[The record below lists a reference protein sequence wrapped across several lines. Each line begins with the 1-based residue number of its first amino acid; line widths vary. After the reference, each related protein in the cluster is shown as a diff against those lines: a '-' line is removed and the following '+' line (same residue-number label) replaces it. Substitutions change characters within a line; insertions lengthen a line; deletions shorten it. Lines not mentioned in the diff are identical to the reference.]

1 MDVDILLA
9 TYNGEKFL
17 KEQIDSILN
26 QTYPHFNLLIRDDG
40 STDRTLE
47 IIKSYEDPRIKL
59 LDNRENG
66 GVVKNFSS
74 LLQASFAP
82 YVLLC
87 DQDDVWS
94 LDKIER
100 LVVIAQAFD
109 EGRPLLVHH
118 DMEVVDS
125 DLKMISPSFWEYSK
139 FNPLATSLN
148 RLLMQNNVT
157 GAACLINHALIEK
170 ALPIPQE
177 ALMHD
182 HWLALIASAF
192 GDVIPVKEVMMK
204 YRQHG
209 KNQLGAKKQGVIS
222 YLNKGLKK
230 LGKAPFALNQEQ
242 ARAFI
247 TRFYNQ
253 LDDQNKTLL
262 DTFTSLSEVSY
273 LKSRYLIVKSRF
285 WKQGWLKNF
294 TLIITPYESSTRP

>member
-17 KEQIDSILN
+17 KEQLDSILN

-47 IIKSYEDPRIKL
+47 IIKSYQDPRIKL
-59 LDNRENG
+59 IENQTNG
-66 GVVKNFSS
+66 GVVHNFSC

-87 DQDDVWS
+87 DQDDVWNE
-94 LDKIER
+94 DKLER
-100 LVVIAQAFD
+100 MLVIAQTFD
-109 EGRPLLVHH
+109 DGKPLLVHH
-118 DMEVVDS
+118 DMNVVDS
-125 DLKMISPSFWEYSK
+125 SLNTISPSFWQFSK
-139 FNPLATSLN
+139 LNPQATGLN

-170 ALPIPQE
+170 ALPIPQD

-182 HWLALIASAF
+182 HWLALIAAAF
-192 GDVIPVKEVMMK
+192 GEIIPVKEPLIK

-222 YLNKGLKK
+222 YINKGLKK
-230 LGKAPFALNQEQ
+230 IGKSPFALNQKQ
-242 ARAFI
+242 ARAFLS
-247 TRFYNQ
+247 RFYDQ
-253 LDDQNKTLL
+253 LTDENKTLL
-262 DTFTSLSEVSY
+262 NTFTSLSEVSY
-273 LKSRYLIVKSRF
+273 LKSRFLIVKSRF

-294 TLIITPYESSTRP
+294 TLLIAPYEPEL

>member
-40 STDRTLE
+40 STDRTLD

-59 LDNRENG
+59 LDNSQNG
-66 GVVKNFSS
+66 GVVNNFSA
-74 LLQASFAP
+74 LLQSSFAP

-87 DQDDVWS
+87 DQDDVWN
-94 LDKIER
+94 LDKVEK
-100 LVVIAQAFD
+100 LLVIAQAFD
-109 EGRPLLVHH
+109 EGKPLLVHH

-125 DLKMISPSFWEYSK
+125 ELKMISPSFWEYSK
-139 FNPLATSLN
+139 LNPLATSLN

-157 GAACLINHALIEK
+157 GAACLINHALVEK

-222 YLNKGLKK
+222 YLNKGFKK
-230 LGKAPFALNQEQ
+230 LGKAPFALNQKQ

-247 TRFYNQ
+247 SRFYNQ

-262 DTFTSLSEVSY
+262 NTFTSLSEVSY

-294 TLIITPYESSTRP
+294 TLIITPYESSTRS

>member
-47 IIKSYEDPRIKL
+47 IIKSYQDPRIKL
-59 LDNRENG
+59 IENKSNG
-66 GVVKNFSS
+66 GVVSNFSS

-87 DQDDVWS
+87 DQDDVWN
-94 LDKIER
+94 LDKVEKM
-100 LVVIAQAFD
+100 LVVAQAFD
-109 EGRPLLVHH
+109 EGKPLLVHH
-118 DMEVVDS
+118 DMEVVDKE
-125 DLKMISPSFWEYSK
+125 LKFISPSFWQFSK
-139 FNPLATSLN
+139 LNPQATGLS

-170 ALPIPQE
+170 ALPIPQD

-192 GDVIPVKEVMMK
+192 GEIIPVKEPLMK

-209 KNQLGAKKQGVIS
+209 KNQLGAKKQGFVS
-222 YLNKGLKK
+222 YINKGIKK
-230 LGKAPFALNQEQ
+230 LGKSPFALNQKQ
-242 ARAFI
+242 ARVFL
-247 TRFYNQ
+247 TLFYDQ
-253 LDDQNKTLL
+253 LNEENKTLL
-262 DTFTSLSEVSY
+262 NTFTSLSEVSY
-273 LKSRYLIVKSRF
+273 FKSRYLIVRSRF
-285 WKQGWLKNF
+285 WKQGWLKNL
-294 TLIITPYESSTRP
+294 TLLIAPYESSPRT